1 MDTFSEEWLNKTDEM
16 ADLYERGQ
24 ISIDRFSNDQLHYLI
39 YWNFGVSGIHIMLE
53 TRLAE
58 KELEYRGNPYDEEY
72 AQLVVEAADK
82 FN

>member
-39 YWNFGVSGIHIMLE
+39 YWNFGVSGIHIMTE
-53 TRLAE
+53 TKLAE

-72 AQLVVEAADK
+72 AQLVVDAADK